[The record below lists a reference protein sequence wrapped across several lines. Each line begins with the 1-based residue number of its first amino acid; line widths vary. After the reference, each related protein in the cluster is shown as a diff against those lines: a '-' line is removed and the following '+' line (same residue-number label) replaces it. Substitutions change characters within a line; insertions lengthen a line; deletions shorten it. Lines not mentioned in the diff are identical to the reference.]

1 MDKLYWLDQI
11 KLQDRTKV
19 GIQAFYLSR
28 IKQRGYP
35 VLPGF
40 VVAADVL
47 QQFLENIHSSESLI
61 GDLPHSSLHLDV
73 NNWRQLQQVAGRLR
87 QEIMS
92 ATVPLNW
99 VRTIFQAARQ
109 WQRSSLILQPSLAIS
124 NNQEMNNISGL
135 FESVFCPCEEEEIA
149 AALKLL
155 WSQLFRARSLLYW
168 QSVGI
173 SLPKINLGVLVQP
186 VDNAIA
192 SG

>member
-1 MDKLYWLDQI
+1 VDKLYWLDQI

-109 WQRSSLILQPSLAIS
+109 WQRSSLILHPSLAIS
-124 NNQEMNNISGL
+124 TNQEMNNI
-135 FESVFCPCEEEEIA
+135 
-149 AALKLL
+149 
-155 WSQLFRARSLLYW
+155 Y
-168 QSVGI
+168 
-173 SLPKINLGVLVQP
+173 LGY
-186 VDNAIA
+186 
-192 SG
+192 